1 MGCEPRNAEGD
12 WEPPGA
18 ERGRFFP
25 GVSRWSRVWPS
36 RSLRLPASGTLKEVS
51 VVLSHQLCGV
61 LTAVLGNRYTWLSF
75 KKVLF
80 KTAAGSLRSDP
91 CCWFCVW
98 DPVVC
103 SVPPSRDCI
112 SWYILFVGFPYPFP
126 TMWSPPGQE
135 FHLFLL
141 DSFSV
146 FSAVSLAHSRHST
159 NTYEVYEQC
168 LSSPQNLY
176 RALY

>member
-1 MGCEPRNAEGD
+1 MGCEPRNAQGD
-12 WEPPGA
+12 WQLPGA

-36 RSLRLPASGTLKEVS
+36 RGLTLPASGTLKEVS

-80 KTAAGSLRSDP
+80 ETAAESLRSLQLVLCVGP
-91 CCWFCVW
+91 CCMLCT
-98 DPVVC
+98 
-103 SVPPSRDCI
+103 PSRDCV
-112 SWYILFVGFPYPFP
+112 SRYILFVGFPYPFP

-135 FHLFLL
+135 FRLFLL

-146 FSAVSLAHSRHST
+146 YSAVSLAHSRHST